1 MSYEYSLWEKNKKEK
16 KSAQGCLLGKSLASD
31 NKILK

>member
-1 MSYEYSLWEKNKKEK
+1 MGKKNKMEK
-16 KSAQGCLLGKSLASD
+16 KSAQDWKGLLGKSLASD